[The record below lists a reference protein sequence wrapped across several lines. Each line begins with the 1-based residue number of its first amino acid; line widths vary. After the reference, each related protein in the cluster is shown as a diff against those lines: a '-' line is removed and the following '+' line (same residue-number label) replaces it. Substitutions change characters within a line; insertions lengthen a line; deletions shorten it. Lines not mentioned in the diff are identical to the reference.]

1 MQMTERE
8 RQASNM
14 LQDIA
19 RDINTKLPK
28 GFGFCLLA
36 YEFGDAKDRE
46 MLYVSNGN
54 RQDVQRAMLEFCTKV
69 KEEHYGKEVK

>member
-1 MQMTERE
+1 MSMTERE
-8 RQASNM
+8 RQASNR

-54 RQDVQRAMLEFCTKV
+54 RKDVQKAMLEFCTKV
-69 KEEHYGKEVK
+69 GDEHYGKEVK